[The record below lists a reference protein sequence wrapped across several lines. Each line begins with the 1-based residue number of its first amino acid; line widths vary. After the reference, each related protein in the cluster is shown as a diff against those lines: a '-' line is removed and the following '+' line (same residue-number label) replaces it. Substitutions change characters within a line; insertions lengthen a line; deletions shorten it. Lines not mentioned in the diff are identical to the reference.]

1 MVPSAPFFLPPPL
14 HEKGWNVLF
23 RPGRWARSGKR
34 KTGCPPVMGQ
44 KTQKTPKREGGAR
57 PASEKKKRSGQQ
69 LYVVAPL
76 TASDANLR
84 ANFFIFWRGRSQK
97 GGEKRDIIWPK
108 DGEGSLQVANAAV
121 SYPTVMEGVAKGKN
135 SKGRKKWSCSLLPPG
150 GAHRPSPLNSQ

>member
-1 MVPSAPFFLPPPL
+1 MRKGGTFYLGPGGGPVRGNGKLVARDGAERHPKGRAAPDPRARKM
-14 HEKGWNVLF
+14 EK
-23 RPGRWARSGKR
+23 WA
-34 KTGCPPVMGQ
+34 VVVH
-44 KTQKTPKREGGAR
+44 
-57 PASEKKKRSGQQ
+57 
-69 LYVVAPL
+69 VVAPL